1 MSLAVAG
8 TIRRIEPMFV
18 YRPWGR
24 KNLSPLFG
32 TFKEKKGEVWFPV
45 GARFPLLVKF
55 LFTSDRLSV
64 QVHPDDSPPASAG
77 ESRGKTEMW
86 HVLSAEPGATVA
98 VGMKAPATLTELRSR
113 IADGSVVG
121 MLNWIPVKAGDT
133 IYVPAG
139 TVHALGRGLIVCEV
153 QQNSDVTY
161 RLYDYGSGRRTPSR
175 QGTGGITNGSVR
187 WPQELPVHCEHFTT
201 DLLEFSAR
209 ETSHVRVRPS
219 SCYPDR
225 LRNHCRRSFLCR
237 RMLVCSRRFRTCR
250 TTGRNGVHGASNS
263 LPEIIR
269 KIQKGSDVRPPQF
282 IKVLRV
288 S

>member
-1 MSLAVAG
+1 MSVAVAG
-8 TIRRIEPMFV
+8 TVRRIEPTFV
-18 YRPWGR
+18 HRPWGR
-24 KNLSPLFG
+24 EDLSPLFG

-45 GARFPLLVKF
+45 GADFPLLVKF

-64 QVHPDDSPPASAG
+64 QVHPDDASAGLAG

-98 VGMKAPATLTELRSR
+98 VGMKAPATSTELRSR
-113 IADGSVVG
+113 IADGTVVG

-161 RLYDYGSGRRTPSR
+161 RLYDYGSGRELHLEKALAVSRTEVYDGR
-175 QGTGGITNGSVR
+175 R
-187 WPQELPVHCEHFTT
+187 ELPVHCEHFTT

-209 ETSHVRVRPS
+209 ETSHVECDHLLVTLTGSGTIAGEAFSAGECWFVPAGS
-219 SCYPDR
+219 GPVE
-225 LRNHCRRSFLCR
+225 LRGET
-237 RMLVCSRRFRTCR
+237 VCT
-250 TTGRNGVHGASNS
+250 
-263 LPEIIR
+263 
-269 KIQKGSDVRPPQF
+269 
-282 IKVLRV
+282 VLRTRCPK
-288 S
+288 